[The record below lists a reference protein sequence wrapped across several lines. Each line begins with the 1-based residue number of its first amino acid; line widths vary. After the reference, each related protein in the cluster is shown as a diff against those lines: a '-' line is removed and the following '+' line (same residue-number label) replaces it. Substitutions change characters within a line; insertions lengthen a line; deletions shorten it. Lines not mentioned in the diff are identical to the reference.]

1 MSSTIFSD
9 PVIEILR
16 FIALLIDEGKN
27 IQTAIAGLGGTSVA
41 NLEPV
46 KNNATVKT
54 IAGITKLSYFE
65 WPITGDYADIESFS
79 LTNGWALRNNQKY
92 GKKGSG
98 KHITATVKLT
108 LRDISCQKMQTKQ
121 IVYDVP
127 EIKTVEGWIAR
138 FLSSLRKEYA
148 VQRIAE
154 NNNNISGNRQN
165 EILNQ
170 VIQPYNNNDINN
182 TNSGHNTQETRGIRN
197 KRLWCEE
204 EKKVCNNIKRQKK
217 ITLASKTC

>member
-1 MSSTIFSD
+1 MGPWSRFSPSD
-9 PVIEILR
+9 
-16 FIALLIDEGKN
+16 
-27 IQTAIAGLGGTSVA
+27 
-41 NLEPV
+41 
-46 KNNATVKT
+46 
-54 IAGITKLSYFE
+54 ITKLVKAPYLNQYQ
-65 WPITGDYADIESFS
+65 TNIESFS

-121 IVYDVP
+121 IVCQ
-127 EIKTVEGWIAR
+127 
-138 FLSSLRKEYA
+138 
-148 VQRIAE
+148 QRIC
-154 NNNNISGNRQN
+154 
-165 EILNQ
+165 
-170 VIQPYNNNDINN
+170 
-182 TNSGHNTQETRGIRN
+182 GHNTQETRGIRN

>member
-1 MSSTIFSD
+1 
-9 PVIEILR
+9 
-16 FIALLIDEGKN
+16 EGKN

-108 LRDISCQKMQTKQ
+108 LRDIS
-121 IVYDVP
+121 YDVP